1 MESIRLQ
8 EEKQVK
14 AREQR
19 ERLLEEKLQKIKEI
33 EKKVI
38 YYIFSLYK
46 MLFSLSSF
54 CS

>member
-19 ERLLEEKLQKIKEI
+19 ERLLEEKLKKAKEI
-33 EKKVI
+33 EKKVHSTCII
-38 YYIFSLYK
+38 YIT
-46 MLFSLSSF
+46 
-54 CS
+54 